1 MEGRK
6 LMHKELK
13 EKLIADEHFI
23 IFCNLVNVLRDY
35 GYRAGIPLDTAMM
48 LYDTGVY
55 FLKGEEN
62 LNVIYSAVVEF
73 LESGNVPLAM
83 DFYDYIVLVMG
94 NCIKCSS

>member
-23 IFCNLVNVLRDY
+23 IFCSLVNLLRDH
-35 GYRAGIPLDTAMM
+35 GYRAEIPLDTAMM
-48 LYDTGVY
+48 LYDTGVD

-62 LNVIYSAVVEF
+62 LDVVHRAVVEF
-73 LESGNVPLAM
+73 LESGNMPLAV

-94 NCIKCSS
+94 IV